1 MRMPCTHT
9 YGPPSPS
16 PYDADPAVQ
25 IQRGKGPTSSTSCI
39 SQHPKMLWHGN
50 PQGPGSRMTI
60 GHSDCLVSA
69 TSASLP
75 SRPLQSSHH
84 HQRGR
89 ACADRSAGE
98 IEERARPSPASH
110 VQLGEIEER
119 TRPSPARQP
128 ASSLARCTLPAA
140 ASDSEPRFSEPLGR
154 HAACP

>member
-25 IQRGKGPTSSTSCI
+25 IQRGEGPTSSTSCI

-75 SRPLQSSHH
+75 SRPLQSSH
-84 HQRGR
+84 QRGR
-89 ACADRSAGE
+89 ACADRSA
-98 IEERARPSPASH
+98 
-110 VQLGEIEER
+110 GEIEER